1 MSQQFVGPMRVEE
14 LLNKFIFCHLSARD
28 AETIPEVDLTDV
40 PHGIAVETEMYDAFC
55 DALNNRGVCGTQY
68 VLKNVSSMMR
78 SRMGTDER
86 TNAPDVMLLLKSL
99 IKNGEIP
106 EEAWAHCQV
115 YLDLKPQ
122 SCSGAFSDD
131 EGEPLES
138 SSSTDGSE
146 TRTQLTDF
154 AAALMS
160 CQQRCFVFIIQ
171 ICGKR
176 ARILRWGRSGCIV
189 SESFDFHENPHHL
202 AAFFYGYSKLNP
214 EHQGHDPTAK
224 FATAQQERLLREAIN
239 RFVQDSK
246 MEVTVGA
253 GENEFELIIRKPFFD
268 ARCACGHST
277 RVDAAFDPER
287 RKLLCLKDSWRSMEG
302 GNQSEK
308 DIYSHLCASDI
319 PHIAENIFIDDVKY
333 IPRMSQETIANEP
346 PEYVIQR
353 TLTQE
358 LSAPAQD
365 VPGWRKGCKPLRE
378 PVHCRLVQ
386 APAFPLRLA
395 KNSKEMVTAIRNAIE
410 CPYKAWDV
418 KTYHRDVS
426 PDSILIDPNSGGF
439 LNDWDHAKNYSD
451 NSIRRHTPFR

>member
-1 MSQQFVGPMRVEE
+1 
-14 LLNKFIFCHLSARD
+14 
-28 AETIPEVDLTDV
+28 
-40 PHGIAVETEMYDAFC
+40 
-55 DALNNRGVCGTQY
+55 
-68 VLKNVSSMMR
+68 
-78 SRMGTDER
+78 
-86 TNAPDVMLLLKSL
+86 
-99 IKNGEIP
+99 
-106 EEAWAHCQV
+106 
-115 YLDLKPQ
+115 
-122 SCSGAFSDD
+122 
-131 EGEPLES
+131 
-138 SSSTDGSE
+138 
-146 TRTQLTDF
+146 
-154 AAALMS
+154 MS

-224 FATAQQERLLREAIN
+224 FATAQQESLLREAIN

-246 MEVTVGA
+246 MEGREASSIMEPLDKGYIPYQVTVGA
-253 GENEFELIIRKPFFD
+253 GENEFKLIIRKSFFD
-268 ARCACGHST
+268 ALGACGHST
-277 RVDAAFDPER
+277 RVYAAFDPER
-287 RKLLCLKDSWRSMEG
+287 RKLLCLKDSWRNMEG

-308 DIYSHLCASDI
+308 DIYSHLCDSDI
-319 PHIAENIFIDDVKY
+319 PRIAENIFIDDVKY

-358 LSAPAQD
+358 LSPPAQD

-378 PVHCRLVQ
+378 PIHCRLVL

-410 CPYKAWDV
+410 CVYKAWDV

-426 PDSILIDPNSGGF
+426 SDNILIDPNAGGF
-439 LNDWDHAKNYSD
+439 LNDWDQAKNYSD
-451 NSIRRHTPFR
+451 NSIQTQDSRTVSRHLNDHI